1 LTALGL
7 SELQTFY
14 FLEFVGEGSLGFI
27 EAAKKRE
34 EGEDRPSSPRFLGSA
49 DQMPQE
55 FTQLL
60 VQLHTRNSWTCWRSL
75 LQPLLAGL

>member
-27 EAAKKRE
+27 EAAKKKRRR
-34 EGEDRPSSPRFLGSA
+34 GRQTFLA
-49 DQMPQE
+49 A
-55 FTQLL
+55 
-60 VQLHTRNSWTCWRSL
+60 VSWQR
-75 LQPLLAGL
+75 